1 MEANRERLIMSER
14 KYKAAR
20 DLEMA
25 VKEAARKSNQDT
37 GRAIENYYTGRLIER
52 VFSEKEPAFVL
63 KGGRGMLARTINA
76 RHTRDTDFLYRGV
89 DIDEAV
95 SELKRLAEI
104 DLSDFLEYRFIS
116 AERIAEDQEYREGYR
131 VVFTPIFGGT
141 KTMSDVSIDLVVD
154 RVNVDSADPI
164 VPADR
169 LDIDGLPVFNYLVYP
184 VTNAIADKVCATMQC
199 YSGGRESSRV
209 RDLVDMALYVL
220 TETLDGS
227 DLARKIATE
236 SRLRKMGDMTC
247 FTVPASWY
255 ERYGLSFAKSVKE
268 AKIPERYGTIAEAEK
283 LVKRCVDPAIACE
296 VDGLTWRPSSLSW
309 E

>member
-1 MEANRERLIMSER
+1 MSER

-25 VKEAARKSNQDT
+25 VKAAAKKSNQDT

-63 KGGRGMLARTINA
+63 KGGRGMLARTVNA

-95 SELKRLAEI
+95 NELKRLAEI
-104 DLSDFLEYRFIS
+104 DLDDFLEFRFVS

-131 VVFTPIFGGT
+131 VVFTPILGAT

-154 RVNVDSADPI
+154 RVSGDNADPI
-164 VPADR
+164 VPANR
-169 LDIDGLPVFNYLVYP
+169 LDIDGLPVFDYLVYP
-184 VTNAIADKVCATMQC
+184 VANAIADKVCATMQR

-209 RDLVDMALYVL
+209 RDLVDLVLYAI
-220 TETLDGS
+220 TETLDGN
-227 DLARKIATE
+227 DLARKIAMET
-236 SRLRKMGDMTC
+236 RLRKMGSITC
-247 FTVPASWY
+247 FKVPASWY
-255 ERYGLSFAKSVKE
+255 ELYGQSFAKSVKE
-268 AKIPERYGTIAEAEK
+268 AKLPEQYGTIIEAEK
-283 LVKRCVDPAIACE
+283 LVKRCVDPAITCE